1 MTPGGGAGGDAYAGS
16 DLLATLR
23 ASRTDTARAARHA
36 LEPSAPPHG
45 RSTGSHAGADAA
57 VAGPVHRVARALSI
71 GLILWLAAAL
81 PAVPAAVAPR
91 PANELG
97 SLLILEYHQI
107 GGPEGRWRRSPA
119 DLRRDLEQL
128 WEQGYR
134 PVLLSNVIRGVIELP
149 AGTSP
154 VVLTFDDSSPGQFR
168 YLKQNGALL
177 IDPDCAV
184 GILEAFAT
192 HHPEFPPRATF
203 FVLPAAAEPN
213 RLFGQPEHEAHKLR
227 YLVSHG
233 FELGNHTL
241 WHADLS
247 KYPEAVVRAQLAL
260 AQQSIARIVPG
271 YRLRTLALPM
281 GSYPRH
287 LEWAIRGQTD
297 RTSYEHEGIV
307 MVGGGLSPSPF
318 SARFEPYHIPRVQVV
333 GTALEDWFHYF
344 DRHAAQ
350 RYVSDGDPSTVSIP
364 SRRRAELRHDLR
376 QDLRVIELD

>member
-1 MTPGGGAGGDAYAGS
+1 M
-16 DLLATLR
+16 
-23 ASRTDTARAARHA
+23 
-36 LEPSAPPHG
+36 
-45 RSTGSHAGADAA
+45 
-57 VAGPVHRVARALSI
+57 HRVALALSI
-71 GLILWLAAAL
+71 GLMLWLGTAAL
-81 PAVPAAVAPR
+81 VAMPVIASR

-97 SLLILEYHQI
+97 PLLILEYHQI
-107 GGPEGRWRRSPA
+107 GKPEGRWRRSPA
-119 DLRRDLEQL
+119 NLRRDLERL
-128 WEQGYR
+128 WEGAYR
-134 PVLLSNVIRGVIELP
+134 PVVLSDVVRGVIDLP

-154 VVLTFDDSSPGQFR
+154 VVFTFDDSSPGQFR
-168 YLKQNGALL
+168 YLEQNGDFL

-192 HHPEFPPRATF
+192 RHPEFPPRATF

-213 RLFGQPEHEAHKLR
+213 RLFGQPEHEARKLR

-281 GSYPRH
+281 GSYPRK
-287 LEWAIRGQTD
+287 LEWAIRGQAD

-307 MVGGGLSPSPF
+307 MVGGGPSPSPF
-318 SARFEPYHIPRVQVV
+318 SARFDPYHIPRVQVE
-333 GTALEDWFHYF
+333 GAALADWLQYF
-344 DRHAAQ
+344 DRHAGE
-350 RYVSDGDPSTVSIP
+350 RYVSDGDPSAVSIP
-364 SRRRAELRHDLR
+364 KGRRAELRQDLR